1 MRASVPASNPPT
13 SSSVSQKDPTMADD
27 HDDPNPPNPTAARI
41 AEARSRHLCGGVD
54 GDVLAHRPDHHRGDL
69 VCRLRVR
76 GVAVRLGLLRVG
88 PNGETTEVLL
98 SLDEVITVALALS
111 DFKLRVSPP
120 PPPEPRGRRGSRGA
134 R

>member
-54 GDVLAHRPDHHRGDL
+54 GDVLAHRPDHHRGDF
-69 VCRLRVR
+69 VCRLRVS
-76 GVAVRLGLLRVG
+76 GNAARLGIARVSPTG
-88 PNGETTEVLL
+88 KLFELTISIDEIAVLVMAAA
-98 SLDEVITVALALS
+98 E
-111 DFKLRVSPP
+111 FRLRVSPP
-120 PPPEPRGRRGSRGA
+120 PQDEPRGRRRGA